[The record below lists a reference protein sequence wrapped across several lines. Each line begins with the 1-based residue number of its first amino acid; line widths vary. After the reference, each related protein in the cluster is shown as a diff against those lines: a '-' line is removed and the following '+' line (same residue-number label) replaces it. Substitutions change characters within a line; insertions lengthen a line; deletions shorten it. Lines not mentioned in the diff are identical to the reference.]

1 MNTYAKKLKKKI
13 FTIISEISKT
23 PEEFTTFN
31 PRAFSRKSKWGIQT
45 LMKFILSFE
54 SKSLGY
60 EIGKFFAYKKGF
72 PSVSSFVQQRKKLSY
87 TAFEQLFHSFNQ
99 QTDEHPQ
106 LYKGYR
112 LLAIDG
118 SELDLPYNPNES
130 NCKKGKHVSTL
141 HLNGLFDVMSRVF
154 VDVLVE
160 REQQQDE
167 RGSGCILIDRLSNKY
182 PALIIADRNYESYNF
197 FAHIIEKGC
206 DYVIR
211 IKDIHST
218 GILSGMDK
226 PDTEE
231 FDIIRRVF
239 ITRKHNFLTKKHS
252 QKYKYLAK
260 KKRFDFLNDDT
271 AEAYEMV
278 LRFVRFKL
286 SDNTYECLATN
297 LPEEVFTAEDLKE
310 IYRLRWCIETGFC
323 LLKHVVGLIAFHS
336 KQENSILQEIFARL
350 VMHNF
355 SMLIV
360 KRVRI
365 PEKKNLKN
373 ELQVNRTQAF
383 YICRHFFTHCGP
395 KTLFNIEEAIRRY
408 LLPVRPNRTIPRTAL
423 NTDAIPFNYRLA

>member
-13 FTIISEISKT
+13 FTIISEISQT
-23 PEEFTTFN
+23 PAEFTTFN

-45 LMKFILSFE
+45 LMRFILSFE

-72 PSVSSFVQQRKKLSY
+72 PSISSFVQQRKKLSY
-87 TAFEQLFHSFNQ
+87 TAFEHLFHLFNQ

-118 SELDLPYNPNES
+118 SELNLPYNPNES
-130 NCKKGKHVSTL
+130 NCKKGKPVSTM
-141 HLNGLFDVMSRVF
+141 HLDGLFDVMSRVF

-160 REQQQDE
+160 RGQRKDE
-167 RGSGCILIDRLSNKY
+167 RGSGCLLIDRLSNKY

-197 FAHIIEKGC
+197 FAHILEKGF

-218 GILSGMDK
+218 GILSGIDK

-231 FDIIRRVF
+231 FDIVRKVY
-239 ITRKHNFLTKKHS
+239 ITRKHNLLTKKDSH
-252 QKYKYLAK
+252 KYKYLSK
-260 KKRFDFLNDDT
+260 KKRFDFLKDNTDESY
-271 AEAYEMV
+271 AMV

-286 SDNTYECLATN
+286 STGTYECLVTN
-297 LPEEVFTAEDLKE
+297 LSEEVFTSEDLKE

-323 LLKHVVGLIAFHS
+323 LLKYVIGLIAFHS
-336 KQENSILQEIFARL
+336 KQENSILQEVFAKL
-350 VMHNF
+350 IIHNF

-360 KRVRI
+360 SKI
-365 PEKKNLKN
+365 KLSKKKNLKN

-383 YICRHFFTHCGP
+383 YICRYFFTHCGP
-395 KTLFNIEEAIRRY
+395 KTLFNIEEAIQRY
-408 LLPVRPNRTIPRTAL
+408 LLPVRPNRTVPRTVL